1 MKKLMMA
8 AVAAM
13 FVVSAHAGDAAKAP
27 AAPANEKD
35 CMAAKGTW
43 DAKANKGAGACTP
56 AAAEAAPAAPAT
68 KK

>member
-13 FVVSAHAGDAAKAP
+13 FVVSANAADAAKTAP
-27 AAPANEKD
+27 AAPAAPATEQACKD
-35 CMAAKGTW
+35 AKGTW
-43 DAKANKGAGACTP
+43 DAKANNGAGACTL
-56 AAAEAAPAAPAT
+56 AAPAAPA